1 MSTME
6 NKETELRKLEELAE
20 SFTNMGALTR
30 MVRDS
35 YTMLESKIDDE
46 NTRLARVNDL
56 LRKSLEERNRL
67 ANYLNNI
74 LESVNSGVIVTDH
87 EGRISI
93 FNSAAERFTGISAG
107 SALGKYYK
115 DALRTAASPEADR
128 VIAGKMS
135 SASGE
140 KTLRPRSDIEIPVA
154 YSISSLRPF
163 ENNKMGGAVEIF
175 YNLTEIR
182 KLEDNLRR
190 ISTLAALGEMAAT
203 VAHEIR
209 NPLSGIAGFAAL
221 LARDLEGDHE
231 NLETVNKIRKGVN
244 ALNAIVTNLLDFTKT
259 VDPNR
264 MEIDP
269 AELIEETMEE
279 VKADLE
285 SRNHIFNFERGSLK
299 LRANIDPDLFRQI
312 VFNLAKNAVQTNPDG
327 GHVKLKLSKSSPANL
342 VLRVEDDGPGIPDE
356 IRDRIFTPFFT
367 TKTNGIGL
375 GLATVKKLVELHG
388 GRIEA
393 ENRPGG
399 GAVFTLDIPN
409 IKGDLS

>member
-1 MSTME
+1 MSTMGD
-6 NKETELRKLEELAE
+6 KEYELRKLEELAE
-20 SFTNMGALTR
+20 SFTNMGVLTR

-35 YTMLESKIDDE
+35 YSVLESKIDDE
-46 NTRLARVNDL
+46 NSRLARVNDL
-56 LRKSLEERNRL
+56 LRKSLEERNKL
-67 ANYLNNI
+67 ADYLNTI
-74 LESVNSGVIVTDH
+74 LESVDSGVIVTDH

-107 SALGKYYK
+107 SALGRYYK

-128 VIAGKMS
+128 VITGKMS

-140 KTLRPRSDIEIPVA
+140 KTLRPRNDIEIPVA
-154 YSISSLRPF
+154 YSITRLRSF
-163 ENNKMGGAVEIF
+163 ENNRMGGAVEIF

-182 KLEDNLRR
+182 KLEANLRR

-221 LARDLEGDHE
+221 LSRDLEGDHE
-231 NLETVNKIRKGVN
+231 NLEIVDKIKKGVN

-269 AELIEETMEE
+269 SVLIAETIED

-285 SRNHIFNFERGSLK
+285 SRNHTFDFERGSLK
-299 LRANIDPDLFRQI
+299 LRANLDPDLFRQI

-327 GHVKLKLSKSSPANL
+327 GHVRLKLTRSSASNL
-342 VLRVEDDGPGIPDE
+342 VLKVEDDGPGISDE

-393 ENRPGG
+393 GNRPGG
-399 GAVFTLDIPN
+399 GAVFTVNIPN